1 MMRTIADMRHALDSG
16 QQTSQNLVEKM
27 LARAADAAGEGQ
39 RAFRKLYTE
48 QARAQAAAFDACR
61 KTGLTALQLGPLAG
75 IPISIKDLFDIA
87 GEVTTAGS
95 VVLADRP
102 PASADAPAITRLRRA
117 GAILI
122 GRTNMTEW
130 AYGAVGANG
139 HFGTPRC
146 VWDRDVDGGAGRIPG
161 GSTSGGAISVTDG
174 MAVATIG
181 SDTGG
186 SVRIPA
192 ALNGL
197 AGFKPTARRVP
208 LDGAYP
214 LSRLDSV
221 GPLAH
226 SVGDCVLLDAIMAG
240 DEEGIASLS
249 GLSLRGLR
257 LGVCRN
263 RLQDSLDPEIARSF
277 ERALSRLSAAG
288 AQLIDFT
295 WSELDEYAAI
305 NDKGGF
311 SAAECYA
318 RHRHLLEARSPEID
332 PWVVVRLAPGA
343 KQTAADYIELTAAR
357 SDWIAR
363 SEERLAQFDSLIAPT
378 VPVVAPRIKP
388 ILDDLATLGEY
399 FKANSAVLRNCQYIN
414 FLDGCG
420 LTLPI
425 HEPGSAPAGLMIA
438 GPAMTDQRV
447 LAIGLAAEAIFRDH

>member
-1 MMRTIADMRHALDSG
+1 MMRSIAELRRVLDDG
-16 QQTSQNLVEKM
+16 EETSQELVERM
-27 LARAADAAGEGQ
+27 LARAEDAAGEGP
-39 RAFRKLYTE
+39 RVFRKIYAE
-48 QARAQAAAFDACR
+48 RARAQAIAFDACR
-61 KTGLTALQLGPLAG
+61 KTGLTSLQLGSLAG

-95 VVLADRP
+95 VVLDDRP
-102 PASADAPAITRLRRA
+102 PASRDAPAIERLRRA

-146 VWDRDVDGGAGRIPG
+146 VWDRAADGGAGRIPG

-174 MAVATIG
+174 MAAATIG

-214 LSRLDSV
+214 LSRLDSI

-226 SVGDCVLLDAIMAG
+226 SAGDCVLLDALMAG
-240 DEEGIASLS
+240 EEAAVESLG
-249 GLSLRGLR
+249 GLPLRGVR

-263 RLQDSLDPEIARSF
+263 QLQDGLDPEIAQPF

-305 NDKGGF
+305 NSKGGF
-311 SAAECYA
+311 SAAECHA
-318 RHRHLLEARSPEID
+318 RHRHLLETRSSEID
-332 PWVVVRLAPGA
+332 PWVIVRLAPGA

-363 SEERLAQFDSLIAPT
+363 SETRFAAFDALIAPT

-388 ILDDLATLGEY
+388 ITDDLATLGEY
-399 FKANSAVLRNCQYIN
+399 FKANSAVLRNCQFIN

-425 HEPGSAPAGLMIA
+425 HDPERAPAGLMIA
-438 GPAMTDQRV
+438 GPAMSDQRV
-447 LAIGLAAEAIFRDH
+447 LAIGLAAEAQLRAA

>member
-1 MMRTIADMRHALDSG
+1 MTQTIAELRRALDG
-16 QQTSQNLVEKM
+16 GALTSQALVEQM
-27 LARAADAAGEGQ
+27 LACASDPVGEGK
-39 RAFRKLYTE
+39 RVFRKLYAE
-48 QARAQAAAFDACR
+48 AALAQAIAYDACR
-61 KTGLTALQLGPLAG
+61 KAGMPPAHLGPLAG
-75 IPISIKDLFDIA
+75 IPISVKDLFDIA

-95 VVLADRP
+95 VVLRDNL
-102 PASADAPAITRLRRA
+102 PAERDAPAMQRLRRA

-146 VWDRDVDGGAGRIPG
+146 AWDRAVDGGAGRLPG
-161 GSTSGGAISVTDG
+161 GSTSGGAVSVTDG

-208 LDGAYP
+208 LEGAYP
-214 LSRLDSV
+214 LSQLDSV
-221 GPLAH
+221 GPLAN

-240 DEEGIASLS
+240 GYGGSALPP
-249 GLSLRGLR
+249 LSLRGLR
-257 LGVCRN
+257 LGISRKQ
-263 RLQDSLDPEIARSF
+263 LQDGLDPEIAQPY

-295 WSELDEYAAI
+295 WNELDEYAAI
-305 NDKGGF
+305 NAKGGF

-318 RHRHLLEARSPEID
+318 RHRHLLETRSAEID
-332 PWVVVRLAPGA
+332 PWIVVRIGPGA
-343 KQTAADYIELTAAR
+343 KQTAADYIELLAAR
-357 SDWIAR
+357 RDWIGR
-363 SEERLAQFDSLIAPT
+363 SQKRLGAFDAVIAPT
-378 VPVVAPRIKP
+378 VPVVAPRLKP
-388 ILDDLATLGEY
+388 IMDDLATLGEY
-399 FKANSAVLRNCQYIN
+399 FKANTAVLRNCQFIN
-414 FLDGCG
+414 FLDGCA

-425 HEPGSAPAGLMIA
+425 HELANAPAGLMIA

-447 LAIGLAAEAIFRDH
+447 LAIGLAVEAQLRGA